1 MLFPSLWSPVIQDT
15 PHQKV
20 WCTNLKMQ
28 TLMPTKIYCP
38 RCHGI
43 VSACMDE
50 SVDDNWMKPKDVII
64 TIANDC
70 IPHTTLKLKRTKN
83 WLSDKTLSAI
93 KKKRRLY
100 RRAKRSG
107 KPNDLNRYRAFSN
120 TVRKLT
126 RQDHHSHVDHISTEL
141 LNTGNQKPFWRWLKT
156 LK

>member
-1 MLFPSLWSPVIQDT
+1 MMLFPLPWSPVIQDT
-15 PHQKV
+15 PHRKG

-28 TLMPTKIYCP
+28 TLMPTEIYCP

-43 VSACMDE
+43 VSACTDE
-50 SVDDNWMKPKDVII
+50 SVDDNWMKLKDVII

-100 RRAKRSG
+100 RVWQAKRSQQI
-107 KPNDLNRYRAFSN
+107 FSN
-120 TVRKLT
+120 TVHKLT

-141 LNTGNQKPFWRWLKT
+141 LNTGNQKPYSGGGLKR
-156 LK
+156 